1 MKTLLLLSLLGIVA
15 CQQQNPYGGFD
26 AQPHTPDCALQH
38 VATPVPG
45 NLLSCQQGA
54 SQAFIPD
61 NNGTLVE
68 IVQFCPT
75 GSYPEQ
81 GFRINHKIYAVY
93 SSGGLAS
100 LAELTPGS
108 YSTTAPNGN
117 CNFVVNND
125 GSITN

>member
-26 AQPHTPDCALQH
+26 AQPKRSECELQRVTTPS
-38 VATPVPG
+38 PG
-45 NLLSCQQGA
+45 MLIMCQEGA

-61 NNGTLVE
+61 SNGTLVE
-68 IVQFCPT
+68 IVQFCPA

-93 SSGGLAS
+93 SSGASAS
-100 LAELTPGS
+100 LAELSPGS
-108 YSTTAPNGN
+108 YTTTAPNNN
-117 CNFVVNND
+117 CTFVVNND
-125 GSITN
+125 GTITN